1 MNYSYSIPQR
11 INDGSQLIS
20 YTHYQLR
27 ELLPG
32 RRVVLPVC
40 SLGTPYEKIA
50 RLADFVLPPLFHEAM
65 TEDLKRQI
73 VAQVHK
79 CFPFD
84 GRSSDTWIAGLSAG
98 CSPGVLETVELPPE
112 ARSPGPAP
120 EVLAFSVDT
129 AVEEHGP
136 HLPLAT
142 DTIQSY
148 SVLNQL
154 AEEFDGV
161 VPGPPIDYGHLTWGL
176 PFGMSV
182 DLTPSLLTRYV
193 TGFANAV
200 LDWMRPK
207 AIYVVDVHGSIVHR
221 RAIVAGLEASRAD
234 RWAFRWLH
242 DSLVEFASERG
253 DQHAG
258 GVETA
263 LVERVS
269 PDLLDSE
276 WWPDRIGE
284 IEAGEMTLEKAVELT
299 ANLEEFFRFVEG
311 NAGSTL
317 PNGIVGK
324 IRNYETLDADL
335 MFARMMDTAR
345 RDVSRLLASETQ
357 AHQEAGDSPWESL

>member
-1 MNYSYSIPQR
+1 MKNSFAVPKR
-11 INDGSQLIS
+11 VNEGSQLTS
-20 YTHYQLR
+20 YTLFELR
-27 ELLPG
+27 ERLPG
-32 RRVVLPVC
+32 SRVVLPVC
-40 SLGTPYEKIA
+40 SLGTPYEEIA
-50 RLADFVLPPLFHEAM
+50 KLADFVLPPIFHEAFDG
-65 TEDLKRQI
+65 DLKSQLIGQI
-73 VAQVHK
+73 QK
-79 CFPFD
+79 CFPYD
-84 GRSSDTWIAGLSAG
+84 GRSHFGWTAGLSSSGDAV
-98 CSPGVLETVELPPE
+98 PKLEVVELPRQTNPV
-112 ARSPGPAP
+112 ANPP

-148 SVLNQL
+148 SVLDEL
-154 AEEFDGV
+154 ASEVDGF
-161 VPGPPIDYGHLTWGL
+161 VPGPPVDYGHLTWGL

-182 DLTPSLLTRYV
+182 DLTPPLVTRYV
-193 TGFANAV
+193 NRFTNAV
-200 LDWMRPK
+200 LEWARPD

-221 RAIVAGLEASRAD
+221 RAIVAGLEASNAT

-269 PDLLDSE
+269 AGLLDPN
-276 WWPDRIGE
+276 WWPGRIAE
-284 IEAGEMTLEKAVELT
+284 IEAGEMTLERAVELT
-299 ANLEEFFRFVEG
+299 GDLDEFFRFADSG
-311 NAGSTL
+311 QRGSGP

-335 MFARMMDTAR
+335 MFDRMMSVAR
-345 RDVSRLLASETQ
+345 EDVSRLLAGESQ
-357 AHQEAGDSPWESL
+357 ANRDAGESPWE

>member
-1 MNYSYSIPQR
+1 MMKNSFAVPAQ
-11 INDGSQLIS
+11 INSGSQLTS
-20 YTHYQLR
+20 YTLFKLR

-40 SLGTPYEKIA
+40 SLGTPYEEIA
-50 RLADFVLPPLFHEAM
+50 GLADFVLPPLYHEAR
-65 TEDLKRQI
+65 TDDLKRRI
-73 VAQVHK
+73 VDQVQK
-79 CFPFD
+79 CFPYD
-84 GRSSDTWIAGLSAG
+84 GRSSSEWIASLSSAG
-98 CSPGVLETVELPPE
+98 MPAPLEVIELPASSNDVGTP
-112 ARSPGPAP
+112 PK
-120 EVLAFSVDT
+120 VLAFSVDT

-142 DTIQSY
+142 DTVQSY
-148 SVLNQL
+148 SVLDQL
-154 AEEFDGV
+154 AEEVDGF
-161 VPGPPIDYGHLTWGL
+161 VPGPPVDYGHLTWGL

-182 DLTPSLLTRYV
+182 DLTPPLVTEYV
-193 TGFANAV
+193 TGFTNAM
-200 LDWMRPK
+200 LQWAKPE

-221 RAIVAGLEASRAD
+221 RAIVAGLEASNAD

-269 PDLLDSE
+269 SDLLDPD
-276 WWPDRIGE
+276 WWPHRIAD

-299 ANLEEFFRFVEG
+299 GNLDDFFRFAESDS
-311 NAGSTL
+311 A
-317 PNGIVGK
+317 PNGIVGM

-335 MFARMMDTAR
+335 MFEQMMAVARE
-345 RDVSRLLASETQ
+345 DVSRLLAGETQ
-357 AHQEAGDSPWESL
+357 ANQDAGDSPWENV